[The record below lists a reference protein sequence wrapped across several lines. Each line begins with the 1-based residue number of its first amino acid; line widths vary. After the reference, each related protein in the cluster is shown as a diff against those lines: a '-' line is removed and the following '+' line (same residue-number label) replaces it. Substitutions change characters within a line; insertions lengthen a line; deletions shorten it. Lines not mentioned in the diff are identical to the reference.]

1 MNVHERSRVNKGL
14 RAGVVGEGWTFPT
27 KATMLDS
34 FRGARATARKDSKK
48 DAIED
53 ARDGDKPYKITH
65 NRGVNMYFLVDGDYD
80 VLGAEFIDWDLRTS
94 MAGYAKQVQAM
105 VGIFGD
111 RLTEV
116 SLNEQ
121 YDCAPNAQAYED
133 GDYFISDHEADVKIW
148 INPNN

>member
-1 MNVHERSRVNKGL
+1 MNTHERSLVNKAL

-27 KATMLDS
+27 RATMLDS

-53 ARDGDKPYKITH
+53 ALNADAPYKITH
-65 NRGVNMYFLVDGDYD
+65 NRGVTMYFLVDGDYD
-80 VLGAEFIDWDLRTS
+80 TRGAEFIEWDLNST
-94 MAGYAKQVQAM
+94 MVKYAKQVAEM
-105 VGIFGD
+105 AAEFGD

-121 YDCAPNAQAYED
+121 YDCTYSAFAYEE
-133 GDYFISDHEADVKIW
+133 GDYFISDHEADVTIW
-148 INPNN
+148 KR